1 MSIGIPEIILILV
14 IVLLIFG
21 GKRIPE
27 LARSLGRAKHEYQ
40 KAKDAIE
47 KEAKDLEKAVD
58 TAAAAEAKADSAN
71 NDSNEAKAAPADSS
85 DK

>member
-58 TAAAAEAKADSAN
+58 TAAAAEAKADSAC
-71 NDSNEAKAAPADSS
+71 NDSSEAKTAPADSS